1 MPSEEGVGCDKQAV
15 IDAFHEIACLEIT
28 SQRHALSEWYKFA
41 NEKCGELKSIWLIIY
56 QTASGRLDAEHR
68 IRESD
73 SVVQWVSNV
82 NIQVN
87 VMAEDNS
94 VNVNTGGGDATN
106 IFGANSQFSNT
117 QIQALKQIQESSNID
132 PELVSQFKEA
142 IGALNAED
150 ELDEIEKD
158 YAVKQLGKLRD
169 ELDKPKDE
177 VDASSVKVAWG
188 KVWGA
193 VEGTA
198 KAAIAIHAIAQM
210 VSAFYGI
217 PLF

>member
-1 MPSEEGVGCDKQAV
+1 MPSEGDVSCERQAV
-15 IDAFHEIACLEIT
+15 IDAFHEIACLEVAD
-28 SQRHALSEWYKFA
+28 QRRALSDWYKFA
-41 NEKCGELKSIWLIIY
+41 NHKCRELKSVWLIIY
-56 QTASGRLDAEHR
+56 QSASGKLDAEHR
-68 IRESD
+68 LRESD
-73 SVVQWVSNV
+73 SVVQWVENV

-87 VMAEDNS
+87 VMSEDNS

-132 PELVSQFKEA
+132 QSLVAQFKEA
-142 IGALNAED
+142 VSALNAD
-150 ELDEIEKD
+150 DGLDDSEKD

-169 ELDKPKDE
+169 ELDKPKEE
-177 VDASSVKVAWG
+177 VDSSGVKAAWG
-188 KVWGA
+188 RVWGA

-210 VSAFYGI
+210 VSTFYGI